1 MEIKYKVSV
10 VIVNFNAGTGFVDTV
25 RATIV
30 DDASNEL
37 PHGRCRKALRGLL

>member
-1 MEIKYKVSV
+1 MEVKDKVSV
-10 VIVNFNAGTGFVDTV
+10 AIVDFNAGTGLVDTL
-25 RATIV
+25 RAAIV